1 MLRYVPATA
10 SIYGVCSYGPSG
22 PAPTFAGANFANPPL
37 VGIGPLTP
45 LKALI
50 ALIQCCHPAQCFSGA
65 RGHGGLP
72 TAVNQEKG
80 RSAMMTLQEQYVVD
94 TEGNKTA
101 VILPLQ
107 RYEQLL
113 EDLHDLAV
121 VAERREEKPISLE
134 EMKRRLREDGLL

>member
-1 MLRYVPATA
+1 
-10 SIYGVCSYGPSG
+10 
-22 PAPTFAGANFANPPL
+22 
-37 VGIGPLTP
+37 
-45 LKALI
+45 
-50 ALIQCCHPAQCFSGA
+50 
-65 RGHGGLP
+65 
-72 TAVNQEKG
+72 
-80 RSAMMTLQEQYVVD
+80 MMTSQEQYVID

-107 RYEQLL
+107 RYEQLM